1 MLMIYRGETNLL
13 DPYTLTLLVSASIFG
28 CAYMIGKNHGEGNKD
43 ETIEDTIQSLI
54 DNGFLRYTRNRSGEL
69 EILKLD
75 E

>member
-1 MLMIYRGETNLL
+1 MIYRGETNLL

>member
-13 DPYTLTLLVSASIFG
+13 DPYTLTLLISASIFG

-43 ETIEDTIQSLI
+43 ETIEDTIQHLI

>member
-1 MLMIYRGETNLL
+1 ML

-28 CAYMIGKNHGEGNKD
+28 CAFMLGKDFGQGKKD
-43 ETIEDTIQSLI
+43 EVIEDTIQHLI

>member
-1 MLMIYRGETNLL
+1 MLTIYRGKNRLI
-13 DPYTLTLLVSASIFG
+13 DPLALTLLLSGSIFG
-28 CAYMIGKNHGEGNKD
+28 CAFMIGKNHGEGKKD
-43 ETIEDTIQSLI
+43 QTIDDTIQHLI

>member
-13 DPYTLTLLVSASIFG
+13 DPYTLTLLISASIFG

-43 ETIEDTIQSLI
+43 ETIEDTIQQLI

>member
-1 MLMIYRGETNLL
+1 MLTIYRGETNLL

-43 ETIEDTIQSLI
+43 ETIDYTIQHLI

>member
-28 CAYMIGKNHGEGNKD
+28 CAFMLGKDFGQGKKD
-43 ETIEDTIQSLI
+43 EVIEDTIQHLI

>member
-1 MLMIYRGETNLL
+1 LL
-13 DPYTLTLLVSASIFG
+13 DPYTLTLLISASIFG

-43 ETIEDTIQSLI
+43 ETIEDTIQQLI